1 MTCSNHPDVPAL
13 DQCRVCGRALCQ
25 LCVYFGAGQVFCA
38 DHVDGAGDAVAPVAP
53 LVPPIPAQP
62 DGTVI
67 TSASQ
72 RIGRSVAAPSTSIT
86 EDGAAVTDHGPRT
99 TSHGPPATDYA
110 PTWAADLRLEPLPM
124 SMRPGWTDEPLEA
137 RPNTTAETLGIAG
150 LVVSLI
156 SLPFNLCCGIGGV
169 IAVPLALVGG
179 GCGIAALVLAPKAR
193 NPSTARWTGGFGLVL
208 ALLSLA
214 VLACYLAFTASMM
227 SGLIFSG
234 LLPTPF
240 VYGTPTP

>member
-38 DHVDGAGDAVAPVAP
+38 DHVGGAGGTVAPVAP
-53 LVPPIPAQP
+53 LVQSEAVEESSPLLPVGGGADGQATVGGPGPLLPA
-62 DGTVI
+62 G
-67 TSASQ
+67 
-72 RIGRSVAAPSTSIT
+72 SVA
-86 EDGAAVTDHGPRT
+86 DHGPRT
-99 TSHGPPATDYA
+99 TDHT

-137 RPNTTAETLGIAG
+137 RPNTMAETLGIVG
-150 LVVSLI
+150 LVLSLI
-156 SLPFNLCCGIGGV
+156 SLPFNICCGIGG
-169 IAVPLALVGG
+169 IISAPLALAAG

-208 ALLSLA
+208 AALSLL
-214 VLACYLAFTASMM
+214 VLACYLAFTASRM